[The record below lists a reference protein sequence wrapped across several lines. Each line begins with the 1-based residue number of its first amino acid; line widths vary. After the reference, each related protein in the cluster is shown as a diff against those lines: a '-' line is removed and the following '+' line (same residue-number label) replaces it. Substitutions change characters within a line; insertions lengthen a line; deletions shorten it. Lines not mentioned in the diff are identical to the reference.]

1 MALLS
6 LFLLTCL
13 LSHIGQCAYI
23 DMGIVNGSVVKP
35 HSRPYMVSVQ
45 KDGKHHCGGFLVSE
59 SFVMTAAHCWEAGVK
74 LTVVAGAHELKKS
87 KSALGHIEVKLY
99 HIHPDYDSN
108 SLLNDIMLLQLN
120 KPINKT
126 KNINWIPLPSKTK
139 PAVKAKK
146 VCSIAGWGK
155 QSDTGAGSSHLR
167 EVDVTVIDT
176 KNCEEIW
183 GKPFSVSGLI
193 CTRGHGAFC
202 QGDSG
207 GPLVCHKTA
216 VGIISFND
224 SCKSPK
230 RPNVYT
236 KISNFLPWINCIL
249 GRKE

>member
-1 MALLS
+1 MLRV
-6 LFLLTCL
+6 F
-13 LSHIGQCAYI
+13 
-23 DMGIVNGSVVKP
+23 
-35 HSRPYMVSVQ
+35 
-45 KDGKHHCGGFLVSE
+45 
-59 SFVMTAAHCWEAGVK
+59 
-74 LTVVAGAHELKKS
+74 
-87 KSALGHIEVKLY
+87 IE
-99 HIHPDYDSN
+99 
-108 SLLNDIMLLQLN
+108 LQLN

-202 QGDSG
+202 Q
-207 GPLVCHKTA
+207 V
-216 VGIISFND
+216 
-224 SCKSPK
+224 K
-230 RPNVYT
+230 RHVPYT
-236 KISNFLPWINCIL
+236 IKRNYYIFQ
-249 GRKE
+249 KYEM